1 MSETTDFRS
10 YLARLEELGDLQ
22 RISRVVDPDL
32 EASAVTRRS
41 TENGRPAPFFE
52 HLKGAGEGFRMVG
65 APGALSSIPGHP
77 LARISLSLGL
87 PYTTTAGE
95 LVERL
100 AQAGTGEL
108 LPPRRVSGDGAPC
121 KEHVL
126 TGDDAR
132 LDRFPI
138 PVVHEGDGGPYV
150 NTWGVIVAR
159 TPDGR
164 WTNWSISRIMMIDGR
179 HMTGLVLPGQHLGMI
194 WREWEAI
201 GQPMPYALFQG
212 GDPGAAVV
220 GGMTVPT
227 EVDEGAYLGALLGRP
242 VDVVKC
248 ETNDLEVPASAEVV
262 IEGHLSATRDA
273 VEGPFAEFHGWAL
286 PETSPQPLFGIEAIT
301 YRSDPVWPL
310 APAGRP
316 VDDSHVAPAAGI
328 SAEVVSELRKAG
340 IPVTTAW
347 LPLGAAC
354 FWTVITVP
362 SHWRELMP
370 GMDTARFVHRIGE
383 VLNGTRVGRLSP
395 VVYVLDDDV
404 DPAKDSDLLWA
415 LATRVHPTLRQ
426 EQWHGPI
433 MPWYPCFTEEELH
446 NGWGAVVVHD
456 ALLPAEGHGRAP
468 QATFDGVFPADVR
481 AKVLAAEAE
490 AEGGAEAEA
499 EGGADGG
506 AAPGA

>member
-1 MSETTDFRS
+1 MSETNDLRS
-10 YLARLEELGDLQ
+10 YLSALDALGDIQ
-22 RISRVVDPDL
+22 RITRVIDPNL
-32 EASAVTRRS
+32 EAAAVTRRS

-52 HLKGAGEGFRMVG
+52 HLSGVGEGFRMIG
-65 APGALSSIPGHP
+65 APGALSSVPGHP
-77 LARISLSLGL
+77 LARVSLSLGL
-87 PYTTTAGE
+87 PYTTTAAE
-95 LVERL
+95 LVEHLR
-100 AQAGTGEL
+100 QAGTGQL
-108 LPPRRVSGDGAPC
+108 IPPRGVAADSAPC
-121 KEHVL
+121 KQNIL
-126 TGDDAR
+126 TGEEAR

-138 PVVHEGDGGPYV
+138 PFVHQSDGGPYV

-164 WTNWSISRIMMIDGR
+164 WTNWSISRIMMIDDR

-201 GQPMPYALFQG
+201 GEPMPYALFQG
-212 GDPGAAVV
+212 GDPGAAIV

-227 EVDEGAYLGALLGRP
+227 EVDEGAYLGAVLGRP

-262 IEGHLSATRDA
+262 IEGYLSATRDA

-286 PETSPQPLFGIEAIT
+286 PETSPQPLFSIEAIT
-301 YRSDPVWPL
+301 YRDDPIWPL
-310 APAGRP
+310 AAAGRP

-328 SAEVVSELRKAG
+328 SAEVVAVLQGAG
-340 IPVTTAW
+340 LPITTAW

-362 SHWRELMP
+362 QNWRDVLP

-404 DPAKDSDLLWA
+404 DPANDSDLLWA
-415 LATRVHPTLRQ
+415 LATRVHPSLRQ

-433 MPWYPCFTEEELH
+433 MPWYPCFLEEELH
-446 NGWGAVVVHD
+446 NGWGAIVVHD
-456 ALLPAEGHGRAP
+456 ALLPAVGSGRVP
-468 QATFDGVFPADVR
+468 PATFDGVFPADVR
-481 AKVLAAEAE
+481 AKVLAAESEQTGDTGSAE
-490 AEGGAEAEA
+490 QTGDTGS
-499 EGGADGG
+499 
-506 AAPGA
+506 AASS